1 MAKQPATG
9 QKKTKDAIAKA
20 AAQKKGAR
28 KKWTKGKVKEKSNNA
43 VFLDKAGYD
52 RIVGELAR
60 MGKLIS
66 VSTVVDRFKVNG
78 SVARRLIREL
88 ATGGQLKFLEAHS
101 RQSLA
106 VSAAPPKKADETK
119 TAETKEV
126 KKATKKAGKQ

>member
-1 MAKQPATG
+1 
-9 QKKTKDAIAKA
+9 
-20 AAQKKGAR
+20 
-28 KKWTKGKVKEKSNNA
+28 
-43 VFLDKAGYD
+43 
-52 RIVGELAR
+52 

-78 SVARRLIREL
+78 YYLAYFRSVARRLIREL